1 MKKKEFENLSKD
13 ELFEKIKA
21 EYARKAKDDFVT
33 GIILSLIWI
42 PIIIWECYS
51 FFTKGDLVSVAYI
64 FILVLPLQRILS
76 SLHAKKIMK
85 AENAEVLLSRYDAYT
100 KKLGKCLPF
109 IGKCLP
115 FIAILALFLIGYM
128 IYNMLTET
136 DIERFGV
143 VLFWLLIAVLVLCFI
158 FCVLCF
164 IFLLM
169 MIIPMK
175 GNAKG
180 VGCKKDDAIE
190 RLRELVTNEK
200 QDTL

>member
-100 KKLGKCLPF
+100 KKLGKCTKKL
-109 IGKCLP
+109 GKFLP

-128 IYNMLTET
+128 IYNMITQIN
-136 DIERFGV
+136 IERFGA
-143 VLFWLLIAVLVLCFI
+143 VLFWLIIVFLVLCFL
-158 FCVLCF
+158 VLCF
-164 IFLLM
+164 LFLFMM
-169 MIIPMK
+169 MILK
-175 GNAKG
+175 GNNAKRIG
-180 VGCKKDDAIE
+180 WKDAAIE
-190 RLRELVTNEK
+190 RLRELVNNDQ

>member
-100 KKLGKCLPF
+100 KKLGKCTKKL
-109 IGKCLP
+109 GKCLP
-115 FIAILALFLIGYM
+115 LIAILALFLIGYM
-128 IYNMLTET
+128 IYNMITQIN
-136 DIERFGV
+136 IERFGA
-143 VLFWLLIAVLVLCFI
+143 VLFWLIIVFLVLCFL
-158 FCVLCF
+158 VLCF
-164 IFLLM
+164 LFLFMM
-169 MIIPMK
+169 MILK
-175 GNAKG
+175 GNNAKRIG
-180 VGCKKDDAIE
+180 WKDAAIE
-190 RLRELVTNEK
+190 RLRELVNNDQ

>member
-1 MKKKEFENLSKD
+1 MKQVEFESFSKE

-21 EYARKAKDDFVT
+21 EYARKAKYDFVT
-33 GIILSLIWI
+33 GIVFGILCLVNVYFLGDYTFPSVLMPVILLVITLNKVLFSLM
-42 PIIIWECYS
+42 
-51 FFTKGDLVSVAYI
+51 
-64 FILVLPLQRILS
+64 
-76 SLHAKKIMK
+76 AKNIMK
-85 AENAEVLLSRYDAYT
+85 AKNAEELLSRYDAYT
-100 KKLGKCLPF
+100 NKLGKCTNKL
-109 IGKCLP
+109 GKFLP
-115 FIAILALFLIGYM
+115 FIAVLALFLIGYV

-143 VLFWLLIAVLVLCFI
+143 VLFWLLIAVL
-158 FCVLCF
+158 VLCF

-190 RLRELVTNEK
+190 RLRELVANEK